1 LSEPAVRVHVRPW
14 PDLDGVQTLVL
25 LDHHTAPDDDQVGTW
40 IEQVRADH
48 PGTTAIRTSAL
59 HPPAAAVFA
68 RHGFHVADD
77 LALLERSLDR
87 PPLRR
92 DGPAPP
98 ATPERAAELAR
109 RDVRADRRE
118 RRVGIRRMRRSD
130 LETAARIDRSAFPSG
145 WSNDTAALAEIR
157 RATPQQR
164 SRVAVVDGAVGG
176 FAITGRAGVTG
187 YLQRLAV
194 DPGHRRRGLARRLVD
209 DALDWLARR
218 GAVTVLVNTGV
229 DNGAALDLY
238 RSVGFRRRPD
248 GLAVMER
255 RFDP

>member
-14 PDLDGVQTLVL
+14 PELDGVQTLVL
-25 LDHHTAPDDDQVGTW
+25 LDHHAAPDDDQVGTW
-40 IEQVRADH
+40 VEQVRADH
-48 PGTTAIRTSAL
+48 PGTIAIRTSAL
-59 HPPAAAVFA
+59 HPPAAEVFA

-92 DGPAPP
+92 DGLVPP
-98 ATPERAAELAR
+98 ATPDRAAELTR
-109 RDVRADRRE
+109 RDARE
-118 RRVGIRRMRRSD
+118 RRIGIRRMRRSD
-130 LETAARIDRSAFPSG
+130 LDAAATIDRRAFPPG
-145 WSNDTAALAEIR
+145 WGNDAAALTEIR

-164 SRVAVVDGAVGG
+164 SRVAVVDGTVGG

-194 DPGHRRRGLARRLVD
+194 DPQHRRRGIARLLVD

-218 GAVTVLVNTGV
+218 GAATVLVNTGV
-229 DNGAALDLY
+229 DNGAALALY

-255 RFDP
+255 RFER